1 MVVDPTSPAGAA
13 VTYTATANDN
23 VDGSVPVSC
32 TPASGSMFAIGTT
45 TVNCSATDAHGNSAT
60 GSFSVTVRS
69 ASQIASDLVAATE
82 DPFQQGTHLLQNAQ
96 RSISAPHTQAACGQL
111 QAFINQVAAQAG
123 KQLAD
128 DVAASWI
135 ASADAARVALG
146 CN

>member
-1 MVVDPTSPAGAA
+1 MRAVVDRLRVAGLRAA
-13 VTYTATANDN
+13 V
-23 VDGSVPVSC
+23 PVE
-32 TPASGSMFAIGTT
+32 AL
-45 TVNCSATDAHGNSAT
+45 
-60 GSFSVTVRS
+60 R
-69 ASQIASDLVAATE
+69 VAAGLEAFARVVVFFAVERLAAGFFALERFVVLAAACGVPSSVHLPDRTRCAASA
-82 DPFQQGTHLLQNAQ
+82 PFQQGTHLLQNAQ